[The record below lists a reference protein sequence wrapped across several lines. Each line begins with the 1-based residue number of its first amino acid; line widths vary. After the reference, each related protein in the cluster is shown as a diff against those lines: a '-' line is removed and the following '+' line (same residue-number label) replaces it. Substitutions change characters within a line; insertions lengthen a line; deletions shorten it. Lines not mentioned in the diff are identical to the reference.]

1 MRLLAALAVS
11 GLAIAPVAAQ
21 GAQPPRIIA
30 PELFHP
36 YSQGELGPREPPAP
50 IVAPTRERPFGAC
63 VQKSHDWI
71 ACLTATAARSDGI
84 VEDAEQAA
92 VAALPNRRPLN
103 PYLKKSYTEALSR
116 LDAEWRKFR
125 DAECDALAALENGLP
140 PQVYEARLVC
150 RIVRNLERGE
160 ALKSRYGGG

>member
-1 MRLLAALAVS
+1 MRLHSALVLATLAV
-11 GLAIAPVAAQ
+11 APVRAQ
-21 GAQPPRIIA
+21 GAPPPRVIA

-36 YSQGELGPREPPAP
+36 YSQGELGPREAPAA
-50 IVAPTRERPFGAC
+50 IVAPTRERPLGSC
-63 VQKSHDWI
+63 VQKAHDWI
-71 ACLTATAARSDGI
+71 ACLTGTAARSDQI

-92 VAALPNRRPLN
+92 VADLPRRRPLN
-103 PYLKKSYTEALSR
+103 PYLKKSYTEAFSR

-150 RIVRNLERGE
+150 RIIRNLERGA
-160 ALKSRYGGG
+160 ALKARYLGG

>member
-1 MRLLAALAVS
+1 MRLLAALVVS
-11 GLAIAPVAAQ
+11 GLAIAPARAQ
-21 GAQPPRIIA
+21 GAPPPRVIA

-50 IVAPTRERPFGAC
+50 IIAPTREQPLGAC
-63 VQKSHDWI
+63 SPKTHDWI
-71 ACLTATAARSDGI
+71 ACLTATAARSEQV

-92 VAALPNRRPLN
+92 VADLPQRRPLN
-103 PYLKKSYTEALSR
+103 PYLKKSYTEAFSR

-150 RIVRNLERGE
+150 RIIRNLERGE
-160 ALKSRYGGG
+160 ALKARYLGG